1 MKSVIVTCQPEGTK
15 IDARPGES
23 VLDLLSYAGL
33 DINNQCGGEGVC
45 GKCRVKITRGKVNF
59 STKHLGFLTKRDLEA
74 GFVLACQTE
83 ILNEDLEVW
92 IPPESRKEDI
102 QILTQYD
109 VSFDWLKYPTESR
122 LEQDEALTV
131 DEILRYE
138 SPGPLD
144 EGPDISR
151 IRALRPLCQKY
162 YLELP
167 APSLSDTLSDLD
179 RIYREL
185 RRAVTPFQVLRLRTH
200 FSCLWGLAA
209 KLRHHQWKITATVH
223 LRDLDAPTIRSI
235 EGGDASRQNFGVA
248 IDVGTTTIVAQ
259 LVDLYKGEVVGVEAS
274 QNSQVRYGED
284 VISRMIFACGQ
295 GGLASLTE
303 AVGASINSL
312 IDGLVREAHIEHQD
326 ITCLVAAGNTTMTHL
341 LLGLDPRHIRFEPY
355 IPTAN
360 RFPRFQAAEL
370 GLHAHPKAIL
380 HCLPCVSSYVGGDIT
395 AGVLACGMSDHRQV
409 SALIDVGTNGEIVIG
424 NKEWLVCCS
433 CSAGPAFEG
442 GGVKCGMRAMRGAI
456 EKVRITRR
464 KTIYWTVGNARPLG
478 ICGSGL
484 VDAIA
489 ELAAERIID
498 QNGKFIRY
506 EHPRVRVVEG
516 VTEFVLAQPAETQTG
531 EAVSITEDDIG
542 NLIKSKGAV
551 LAAMRVLLEN
561 LEISFND
568 LGNIY
573 VAGGFGAHL
582 DIDKAVFIGLL
593 PDIPRDRIRFI
604 GNSSLAGARLALL
617 STEAFRKAESIARQ
631 MTYFELSVHPEFMQE
646 FVASMFI
653 PHTQMEFFPSVQTTL
668 LKRSKLFHH
677 EPWRIR

>member
-1 MKSVIVTCQPEGTK
+1 MDSVVVTCQPEGTK
-15 IDARPGES
+15 IEARPGES
-23 VLDLLSYAGL
+23 ILNILSYVGL
-33 DINNQCGGEGVC
+33 DIDNQCGGEGVC
-45 GKCRVKITRGKVNF
+45 GKCRVKILRGKVNF
-59 STKHLGFLTKRDLEA
+59 STKHLGFLTKKDLEA
-74 GFVLACQTE
+74 GFVLACQSE
-83 ILNEDLEVW
+83 ILKEDLEVW

-109 VSFDWLKYPTESR
+109 VSFDWLRYPIESGAR
-122 LEQDEALTV
+122 PDEALPV
-131 DEILRYE
+131 DKILHYE
-138 SPGPLD
+138 TPGPLD
-144 EGPDISR
+144 EGPDISS

-167 APSLSDTLSDLD
+167 APSLTDTLSDLD

-185 RRAVTPFQVLRLRTH
+185 RKAVTPFQVLRLRTH
-200 FSCLWGLAA
+200 SSCLWGLAA
-209 KLRHHQWKITATVH
+209 KLRQHQWKATVTVH
-223 LRDLDAPTIRSI
+223 LRDLDAPTIRNI
-235 EGGDASRQNFGVA
+235 EGGDTNQQNFGVA
-248 IDVGTTTIVAQ
+248 VDVGTTTIVAQ
-259 LVDLYKGEVVGVEAS
+259 LVDLHKGEVIGVEATH
-274 QNSQVRYGED
+274 NSQAHYGED
-284 VISRMIFACGQ
+284 VISRMIFSCGQ
-295 GGLASLTE
+295 GGLGSLTE
-303 AVGASINSL
+303 AVGTSINSL
-312 IDGLVREAHIEHQD
+312 IDGLAREARIRHED

-341 LLGLDPRHIRFEPY
+341 LLGLDPRHIRLAPY

-370 GLHAHPKAIL
+370 GLHANPKAIL

-395 AGVLACGMSDHRQV
+395 AGVLACGMSDHGQV

-424 NKEWLVCCS
+424 NREWLVCCS

-442 GGVKCGMRAMRGAI
+442 SGVKCGMRAMRGAI
-456 EKVRITRR
+456 EKVRITGR
-464 KTIYWTVGNARPLG
+464 KTIFWTVGKARPRG

-489 ELAAERIID
+489 ELVAEKIID
-498 QNGKFIRY
+498 QNGKFIAY
-506 EHPRVRVVEG
+506 EHPRVRVVDG
-516 VTEFVLAQPAETQTG
+516 VTEFVLAQPAETETG

-617 STEAFRKAESIARQ
+617 STEAFRKAETIARQ
-631 MTYFELSVHPEFMQE
+631 MTYFELSVHPEFMKE
-646 FVASMFI
+646 FVASMFL
-653 PHTQMEFFPSVQTTL
+653 PHTQVELFPSVQKSL
-668 LKRSKLFHH
+668 LRKRGDAGT
-677 EPWRIR
+677 RR

>member
-1 MKSVIVTCQPEGTK
+1 MTPVIVTFQPEGTK
-15 IDARPGES
+15 IEARPGES
-23 VLDLLSYAGL
+23 ILDILSYAGL

-45 GKCRVKITRGKVNF
+45 GKCRVKVTRGRVNF
-59 STKHLGFLTKRDLEA
+59 SSKHLGFLTKNELEA

-83 ILNEDLEVW
+83 ILTEDIEIW
-92 IPPESRKEDI
+92 IPPESRKEDM

-109 VSFDWLKYPTESR
+109 VSFDWLSYSDELAP
-122 LEQDEALTV
+122 EQKQALTV

-138 SPGPLD
+138 APGPLD
-144 EGPDISR
+144 QGPDISR
-151 IRALRPLCQKY
+151 DRALRPLCQKY

-167 APSLSDTLSDLD
+167 PPSLTDTLSDLE

-209 KLRHHQWKITATVH
+209 KLRHHNWKVTTTIH

-235 EGGDASRQNFGVA
+235 EGGDASKQNYGVA
-248 IDVGTTTIVAQ
+248 IDVGTTTIVAE
-259 LVDLYKGEVVGVEAS
+259 LIDLSTGAVVGVEAS
-274 QNSQVRYGED
+274 QNRQVHYGED
-284 VISRMIFACGQ
+284 VISRMIFACGH

-312 IDGLVREAHIEHQD
+312 VDGLVRGTGIAHHD

-341 LLGLDPRHIRFEPY
+341 LLGLDPRHIRIEPY
-355 IPTAN
+355 ISTAN

-395 AGVLACGMSDHRQV
+395 AGVLACAMSDHPQV

-424 NKEWLVCCS
+424 NREWLVCCS

-456 EKVRITRR
+456 EKVRITGR
-464 KTIYWTVGNARPLG
+464 KVIYWTVGNVRPRG

-484 VDAIA
+484 VDAVA
-489 ELAAERIID
+489 ELVAEQIID
-498 QNGKFIRY
+498 QNGKFIKY
-506 EHPRVRVVEG
+506 EHPRVQVADEVP
-516 VTEFVLAQPAETQTG
+516 EFVLAQPAETETG
-531 EAVSITEDDIG
+531 EAVAITEDDIG

-551 LAAMRVLLEN
+551 LAAMRVLLAN

-568 LGNIY
+568 LENIY

-593 PDIPRDRIRFI
+593 PDIPRERIRFI

-617 STEAFRKAESIARQ
+617 STEAFRKADMIAKQ
-631 MTYFELSVHPEFMQE
+631 MTYFELSVHPEFMKE
-646 FVASMFI
+646 FVAALFL
-653 PHTQMEFFPSVQTTL
+653 PHTQMELFPSVQKSL
-668 LKRSKLFHH
+668 ARRRKHASKNF
-677 EPWRIR
+677 I